1 MKPYPHGMDAQWAS
15 WAELLQLGRPKVFCP
30 DSSQALASRE
40 ELHAQYARSLQ
51 DKDELRKRA
60 RELGERADE
69 LQLQLFQ
76 CEARLLAAQAHGRLG
91 QRQDQDRLVL
101 VGGQG
106 CGTGGLPT
114 QSCGLGHRLPR
125 TVPCPSAPGNQS
137 PLWPELRPGGHLTPK
152 LPGGQPGTHKLGGRL
167 GHRNKGTVGWA
178 CHDPISLSYPPSS
191 CFPRT

>member
-1 MKPYPHGMDAQWAS
+1 M
-15 WAELLQLGRPKVFCP
+15 FCHRKG
-30 DSSQALASRE
+30 SSQALASRE

-125 TVPCPSAPGNQS
+125 TVPCPSAPSNQS
-137 PLWPELRPGGHLTPK
+137 PLWPELRPGGYLTPK
-152 LPGGQPGTHKLGGRL
+152 LPGGQPGTHRLGGWDTGTKAQSG
-167 GHRNKGTVGWA
+167 GHVMTLFLFL
-178 CHDPISLSYPPSS
+178 PPPSS
-191 CFPRT
+191 YFLRT